1 MYQIRMYLVS
11 AGRNIY
17 VRTLCSAR
25 GRTRLTRVTSISCR
39 SLQRQ
44 LLYLYTWV
52 VGQPFSLAPNT
63 YYSYT
68 LFVRVST
75 LIERDRTYN
84 TNGYQ
89 IPGTRYEVR
98 IIIGQPPGTIPV
110 SVLRNTS
117 MRFWVLYP
125 RVGWPHCHTLETN
138 CLPVQGTVSY
148 HVISSL
154 FERSEF

>member
-1 MYQIRMYLVS
+1 M
-11 AGRNIY
+11 
-17 VRTLCSAR
+17 
-25 GRTRLTRVTSISCR
+25 
-39 SLQRQ
+39 
-44 LLYLYTWV
+44 
-52 VGQPFSLAPNT
+52 GQPFSLAPNT

-75 LIERDRTYN
+75 LIERDRTYD

-154 FERSEF
+154 FERSEFLIATWYIQKKKSVRANDLGFSGENIGACVQLILVLA